1 MGITTQ
7 FRISAIMLNSKAT
20 RNGTYDVNMNRIGD

>member
-1 MGITTQ
+1 
-7 FRISAIMLNSKAT
+7 MLNSKTT